1 MKAFLFQ
8 VLKKRK
14 VDLHGSDTGQKT
26 NSEESEGLPSLLVAQ
41 STPQAKRESSLA

>member
-26 NSEESEGLPSLLVAQ
+26 NSEESEGLPSLVAQ